1 MFTGVL
7 VEKSKQVIKM
17 QRNYFGTDGIRGRV
31 GTYPIKPDFFM
42 RLGFAAGRVLG
53 ATHLPAGRD
62 RPAVLVGKDT
72 RISGYIFESALQ
84 AGLLA
89 AGVDVFLSGP
99 LSTPGVA
106 FMTREMNFTAG
117 AVISA
122 SHNSYE
128 HNGIKFFEKNG
139 RKLSDDTEQKIEEA
153 LEDEFVME
161 FSGQQALGKSKRA
174 SRCQEE
180 YIYFCINSFPAGYSL
195 KGINVVVDCA
205 NGATYNVAEKV
216 FRGLGAN
223 VHLINADPNGFN
235 INENCGSLYPK
246 RLAVSVLKHKAD
258 LGIAFDGDGDRV
270 VFVDGCGHVFDGD
283 KLLYII
289 AKHRQSQNAL
299 KGGIVG
305 TLMTN
310 LGLENAFRKCNIN
323 FERTK
328 VGDRYVLERL
338 HSLGWDLG
346 GESSGHIICLD
357 KHSTG
362 DGIVSALQVLAS
374 VVFSGHSLRA
384 LCADIKEVP
393 QVLISE
399 PVNPGYDFEQDADL
413 SRARQEFRK
422 AMGDSGRL
430 ILRASGT
437 EDVVRIMVEGL
448 DADFTKKA
456 ANSLAKIIRTSNR

>member
-1 MFTGVL
+1 M
-7 VEKSKQVIKM
+7 
-17 QRNYFGTDGIRGRV
+17 
-31 GTYPIKPDFFM
+31 
-42 RLGFAAGRVLG
+42 
-53 ATHLPAGRD
+53 
-62 RPAVLVGKDT
+62 GKDT
-72 RISGYIFESALQ
+72 RISGYIFESAFQ

-106 FMTREMNFTAG
+106 FITREMNFTAG

-128 HNGIKFFEKNG
+128 HNGIKFFEGNG
-139 RKLSDDTEQKIEEA
+139 SKLSDDIEQKIEEA
-153 LEDEFVME
+153 LEDEAVME
-161 FSGQQALGKSKRA
+161 FSVQQALGKSKRA
-174 SRCQEE
+174 ISCQEG
-180 YIYFCINSFPAGYSL
+180 YIHFCINSFPSGYSL
-195 KGINVVVDCA
+195 KGINLVVDCA

-223 VHLINADPNGFN
+223 VNLINADPNGFN
-235 INENCGSLYPK
+235 INENCGSLYPSG
-246 RLAVSVLKHKAD
+246 LAVSVVKHKAD
-258 LGIAFDGDGDRV
+258 MGIAFDGDGDRV
-270 VFVDGCGHVFDGD
+270 VFVDGSGQVFDGD

-299 KGGIVG
+299 KGGVVG

-310 LGLENAFRKCNIN
+310 LGLENAFRKSNIN

-362 DGIVSALQVLAS
+362 DGVVSALQVLAS
-374 VVFSGHSLRA
+374 VVFSGHSLGS
-384 LCADIKEVP
+384 LCADIKQILP
-393 QVLISE
+393 S
-399 PVNPGYDFEQDADL
+399 VN
-413 SRARQEFRK
+413 
-422 AMGDSGRL
+422 
-430 ILRASGT
+430 
-437 EDVVRIMVEGL
+437 
-448 DADFTKKA
+448 
-456 ANSLAKIIRTSNR
+456 